1 MRDFQVKRRLIF
13 IALAVLLLVDA
24 ALAYHNV
31 KLSSNRE
38 NPQVILAAQNR
49 QLGLLK
55 ADVKRADEIRQG
67 IPEVLKRFDQF
78 ENSLPLATKGYSLLS
93 QEMDEA
99 ARETHLLI
107 SGTTFHQKDVKGR
120 NLTEVE
126 VDSVVSGDYVGI
138 VRFLN
143 RLQRS
148 KNVYIVDS
156 LGVDSEAQGKGAS
169 GALRINLHLRTYF
182 RKA

>member
-1 MRDFQVKRRLIF
+1 MRDFQLTKRLIF

-31 KLSSNRE
+31 KMSSSRE
-38 NPQVILAAQNR
+38 NPQVILATQNR

-55 ADVKRADEIRQG
+55 ADVKRANDIRQG
-67 IPEVLKRFDQF
+67 IPEVLKKFDQF
-78 ENSLPLATKGYSLLS
+78 ESSLPPASKGYSLLS

-99 ARETHLLI
+99 ARETNLVI
-107 SGTTFHQKDVKGR
+107 GGTTFHQKDVAGR
-120 NLTEVE
+120 NLTELE
-126 VDSVVSGDYVGI
+126 VDSTVTGDYVGI

-156 LGVDSEAQGKGAS
+156 LGVDSQAQGPGAS
-169 GALRINLHLRTYF
+169 GGLRISMHL
-182 RKA
+182 